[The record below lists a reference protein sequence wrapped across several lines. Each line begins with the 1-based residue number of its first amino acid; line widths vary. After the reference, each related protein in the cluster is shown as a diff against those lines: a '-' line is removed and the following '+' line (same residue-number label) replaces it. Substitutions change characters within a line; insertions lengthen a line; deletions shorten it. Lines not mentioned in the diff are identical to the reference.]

1 MTLSYSTF
9 YIKLLSNSIS
19 FLETCDLF
27 SVREKAKA
35 TACLTE
41 AAAED
46 VEVVE
51 ELFSVEAAVLVEEV
65 SLKEEIAVEVAENI
79 VEGPSVVTEAVLI
92 IFPFVTPHAG
102 VTEGVEEDEGQ
113 LTPEVDVAVDV
124 DAATRRYT
132 SKISLTWQNL
142 TNIP

>member
-65 SLKEEIAVEVAENI
+65 SLKEEIAENI